1 MTKSR
6 ARAARLVLSVAAL
19 LLTGC
24 EATEVAAAGNP
35 KMFEFLQDGITTRAE
50 VDLKLGRP
58 SLSLGQG
65 KILTYRVGGYSNRNY
80 YLVKQETEPKWQRV
94 HYSLVLVF
102 DENQLLQKHSMV
114 DVQ

>member
-1 MTKSR
+1 MAKSH
-6 ARAARLVLSVAAL
+6 ARTARLILSVAAL
-19 LLTGC
+19 LLTGF
-24 EATEVAAAGNP
+24 EATEVTAAGNP
-35 KMFEFLQDGITTRAE
+35 NMFEFLQDGITTRAE

-80 YLVKQETEPKWQRV
+80 YLVKQNPERKWQRV
-94 HYSLVLVF
+94 QYSLVLVF